1 MSSGVRRRS
10 GGIRAPGDQM
20 RNNEAVTTPDLA
32 PRRTFGGVIAVWIV
46 AAVVP
51 GVQVEEGVGSYLVIA
66 LIFALV
72 NMLVKPLLKLL
83 SFPLL
88 LLTLG
93 LFLIVINAAM
103 LGLTALLTDRM
114 SIDGFGPAVIAALVI
129 SAVTWTGDNV
139 LGLKKKD

>member
-1 MSSGVRRRS
+1 
-10 GGIRAPGDQM
+10 M
-20 RNNEAVTTPDLA
+20 RLLA
-32 PRRTFGGVIAVWIV
+32 RFLLIALAVWIV

-51 GVQVEEGVGSYLVIA
+51 GVHVREGITSYLVIA

-72 NMLVKPLLKLL
+72 NLLVRPVLKLL

-114 SIDGFGPAVIAALVI
+114 EIDGIGPAVLASLLI
-129 SAVTWTGDNV
+129 SAVTWVGDNV
-139 LGLKKKD
+139 LGLSRD